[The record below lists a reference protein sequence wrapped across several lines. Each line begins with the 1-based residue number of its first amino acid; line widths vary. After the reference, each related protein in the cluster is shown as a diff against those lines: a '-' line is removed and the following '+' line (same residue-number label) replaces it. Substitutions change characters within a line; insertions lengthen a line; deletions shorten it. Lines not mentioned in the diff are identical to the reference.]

1 MIMKGMFLLPV
12 LFAFLLTA
20 CEKEKIDEVP
30 DNIKYLKPCTDLAD
44 SLRIHLPEGEN
55 IVINNKELFADTV
68 QKSIVLS
75 KESEVFV
82 TFIDEAASYRN
93 TLCWYS
99 FNQAQPPLLKS
110 EISSNVVFPNIS
122 KTGEGGQ
129 LEPGHTVKLGNG
141 KFPAGTVIGFYLVI
155 NGWQDGVINY
165 NNRTFFTNY
174 ELNENGQQQH
184 VLFKESYFD
193 YILMGFEDMLFGRT
207 SDNDFN
213 DIIFSISDNVE
224 GLESTSFDLS
234 RVLKK

>member
-1 MIMKGMFLLPV
+1 MKKTLLLAMIFGI
-12 LFAFLLTA
+12 LFIS
-20 CEKEKIDEVP
+20 CEKEKIDEIP
-30 DNIKYLKPCTDLAD
+30 DNIKYLKPCSDLAD

-55 IVINNKELFADTV
+55 IVRNNEELFADTV
-68 QKSIVLS
+68 QKNIILT
-75 KESEVFV
+75 KESEVYV

-99 FNQAQPPLLKS
+99 FNKTQPPLAKS

-129 LEPGHTVKLGNG
+129 LEPGYTVKLGGG
-141 KFPAGTVIGFYLVI
+141 KFPAGTVIGFFLVI
-155 NGWQDGVINY
+155 NGWEDGAINY
-165 NNRTFFTNY
+165 NKQTFFTNY

-193 YILMGFEDMLFGRT
+193 YIMIGFEDMLFTGT

-213 DIIFSISDNVE
+213 DILFSISDNDD

-234 RVLKK
+234 KVLKK